1 MFDLVETVQAAAQSA
16 IVVEPTVYALTT
28 LAGKFGLSGRAQL
41 AFGVVCGGGFGAAG
55 YLAQVGTPVDFP
67 GWLALVLFTI
77 LAALVPAGVYEANK
91 EAAAK
96 GVSVGNNAEPPH

>member
-1 MFDLVETVQAAAQSA
+1 MFDLTQTVQAAAQSA

-28 LAGKFGLSGRAQL
+28 LAGKFGLSGKGQL

-55 YLAQVGTPVDFP
+55 YIAQVGGPVDFA
-67 GWLALVLFTI
+67 GWTALVLFTL

-91 EAAAK
+91 EAASK
-96 GVSVGNNAEPPH
+96 GASVDTYAEPPQ